1 VTERMEAE
9 AERRL
14 LGAIVESSRD
24 AIYGFTLDGLITSWN
39 ETAERLFGYD
49 AAEAIGM
56 SIAELVPPDLP
67 DDTAM
72 ILERIPRGEVI
83 EDRRTARIGK
93 AGRHLDLSLTMSPV
107 RDENRVVVGGSTIA
121 RDISDRKRSG
131 RYMGAQHRV
140 TAMLAHAPPVAEIGA
155 AVLPMLAGSGDW
167 TCALYWGAAEDRD
180 ELRCEASWTAPRLR
194 GPILPVHEG
203 TTCELQ
209 PNGNTT
215 PDGEAVW
222 VTDVA
227 GHSPIPLGGRL
238 AAAGMTTAVWTPL
251 VADGRLWGG
260 FALLTRESREPD
272 EELLGVLS
280 AIASQVNNYVERRYA
295 EQKSDRVKNEF
306 FSLISH
312 ELRTPLT
319 SIIGYTDLIGETESD
334 SLSDQGKDFLKVVRR
349 NARRELR
356 LVGDILL
363 LTQIEAGTF
372 RLVPEEADLKEIVD
386 DAVSSSRLSAER
398 QKVSLSSE
406 TQPVPG
412 LWGDSS
418 RLGQVVDNLLTNAI
432 KFSPEGGEVGVKLG
446 RQNGHALIEVSDT
459 GMGIPPEDARR
470 LFERLYR
477 ASGATD
483 LHIPGTG
490 LGLTIVKAI
499 VDAHGGTIDVQS
511 SEGCGTT
518 FSVGLPIGA
527 GEPHDENGQST

>member
-1 VTERMEAE
+1 
-9 AERRL
+9 
-14 LGAIVESSRD
+14 
-24 AIYGFTLDGLITSWN
+24 
-39 ETAERLFGYD
+39 
-49 AAEAIGM
+49 
-56 SIAELVPPDLP
+56 
-67 DDTAM
+67 
-72 ILERIPRGEVI
+72 
-83 EDRRTARIGK
+83 
-93 AGRHLDLSLTMSPV
+93 
-107 RDENRVVVGGSTIA
+107 
-121 RDISDRKRSG
+121 
-131 RYMGAQHRV
+131 
-140 TAMLAHAPPVAEIGA
+140 
-155 AVLPMLAGSGDW
+155 
-167 TCALYWGAAEDRD
+167 
-180 ELRCEASWTAPRLR
+180 
-194 GPILPVHEG
+194 
-203 TTCELQ
+203 
-209 PNGNTT
+209 
-215 PDGEAVW
+215 
-222 VTDVA
+222 
-227 GHSPIPLGGRL
+227 
-238 AAAGMTTAVWTPL
+238 
-251 VADGRLWGG
+251 
-260 FALLTRESREPD
+260 
-272 EELLGVLS
+272 
-280 AIASQVNNYVERRYA
+280 
-295 EQKSDRVKNEF
+295 VKNEF

-319 SIIGYTDLIGETESD
+319 SIIGYTDLIGETEAD

-386 DAVSSSRLSAER
+386 DAVSSARLSAER
-398 QKVSLSSE
+398 QKVSLSSQ

-432 KFSPEGGEVGVKLG
+432 KFSPDGGEVGVKLG

-511 SEGCGTT
+511 SEGAGTT
-518 FSVGLPIGA
+518 FRVGLPIGA
-527 GEPHDENGQST
+527 GEPHNEKEQSA